1 MDSLEISIARAYL
14 AASGQDPVTALIR
27 SVKDLARTR
36 RLLADI
42 QIGAAPI
49 SGPIAG
55 AGALRAYSAACAG
68 AITERWPT
76 SANAASQVS

>member
-36 RLLADI
+36 RLLADA
-42 QIGAAPI
+42 Q
-49 SGPIAG
+49 
-55 AGALRAYSAACAG
+55 AGALPDCQHAATGAYSAACAG
-68 AITERWPT
+68 ALANLWPT
-76 SANAASQVS
+76 SWSSSFATSARIS